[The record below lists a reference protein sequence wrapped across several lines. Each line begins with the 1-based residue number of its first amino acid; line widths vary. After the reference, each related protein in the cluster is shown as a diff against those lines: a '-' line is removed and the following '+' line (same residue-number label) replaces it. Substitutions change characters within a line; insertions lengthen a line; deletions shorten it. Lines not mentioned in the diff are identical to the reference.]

1 MDTKYLFKRHN
12 TYWVKVAV
20 PKDLRKELGFDL
32 RTSLHTH
39 ELSEAQKLRE
49 AVVADFKSQIFAAK
63 ENLKDSNGKN
73 SIKTF
78 MPVTDTSDPQY
89 YHKVVDCQYAC
100 PAHTPVPEYIS
111 CLLYT
116 SPSPRD

>member
-32 RTSLHTH
+32 RISLQTH

-49 AVVADFKSQIFAAK
+49 AVVEDFKSQIFAFVASDK
-63 ENLKDSNGKN
+63 SVGEN
-73 SIKTF
+73 
-78 MPVTDTSDPQY
+78 
-89 YHKVVDCQYAC
+89 
-100 PAHTPVPEYIS
+100 TP
-111 CLLYT
+111 
-116 SPSPRD
+116 PS

>member
-20 PKDLRKELGFDL
+20 PKDLRKDLGFDL

-49 AVVADFKSQIFAAK
+49 AVVEDFKSQIFAAK
-63 ENLKDSNGKN
+63 ETSNSPMEKPL
-73 SIKTF
+73 SKLL
-78 MPVTDTSDPQY
+78 
-89 YHKVVDCQYAC
+89 CQ
-100 PAHTPVPEYIS
+100 
-111 CLLYT
+111 
-116 SPSPRD
+116 

>member
-39 ELSEAQKLRE
+39 ELSEAQKLRD
-49 AVVADFKSQIFAAK
+49 AVVEGFKSQIFAAK
-63 ENLKDSNGKN
+63 ANLTNSNGK
-73 SIKTF
+73 SAVKTF

-100 PAHTPVPEYIS
+100 RAHTPVPEYII
-111 CLLYT
+111 
-116 SPSPRD
+116 

>member
-20 PKDLRKELGFDL
+20 PKALRKDLGFDL

-49 AVVADFKSQIFAAK
+49 AVVEDFKSQIFAAK
-63 ENLKDSNGKN
+63 ENLKQSNGKRLL
-73 SIKTF
+73 KLL
-78 MPVTDTSDPQY
+78 
-89 YHKVVDCQYAC
+89 CQ
-100 PAHTPVPEYIS
+100 
-111 CLLYT
+111 
-116 SPSPRD
+116 

>member
-20 PKDLRKELGFDL
+20 PKNLRKDLGFDL

-49 AVVADFKSQIFAAK
+49 AVVEDFKSQIFAAK
-63 ENLKDSNGKN
+63 ENLKQSNGKRL
-73 SIKTF
+73 SKLL
-78 MPVTDTSDPQY
+78 
-89 YHKVVDCQYAC
+89 CQ
-100 PAHTPVPEYIS
+100 
-111 CLLYT
+111 
-116 SPSPRD
+116 

>member
-39 ELSEAQKLRE
+39 KLSEAQKLRE
-49 AVVADFKSQIFAAK
+49 SVVQEFKSMIFEAK
-63 ENLKDSNGKN
+63 DKEKQSNGKGPV
-73 SIKTF
+73 KT
-78 MPVTDTSDPQY
+78 
-89 YHKVVDCQYAC
+89 CN
-100 PAHTPVPEYIS
+100 
-111 CLLYT
+111 
-116 SPSPRD
+116 